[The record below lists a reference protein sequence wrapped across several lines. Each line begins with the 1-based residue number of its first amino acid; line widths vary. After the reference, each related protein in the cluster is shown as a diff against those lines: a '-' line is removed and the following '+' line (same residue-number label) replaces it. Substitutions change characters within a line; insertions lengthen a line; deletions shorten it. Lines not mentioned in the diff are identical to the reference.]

1 MRANV
6 VAGLAG
12 LVIGHV
18 LWLVGIKLATL
29 SGAVAFWVLIVA
41 VVSFG
46 VGIAGAVLGRW
57 AYQRRATAKAAFLW
71 CLPALPVLFSI
82 SVLGVTYL

>member
-1 MRANV
+1 M
-6 VAGLAG
+6 VAGLGG

-18 LWLVGIKLATL
+18 LWLLGIKLATN
-29 SGAVAFWVLIVA
+29 SGAVSFWVLIVA
-41 VVSFG
+41 GISFAVG
-46 VGIAGAVLGRW
+46 VAGLILGRA
-57 AYQRRATAKAAFLW
+57 AYRHRATAKAAFLW

>member
-1 MRANV
+1 MRATI
-6 VAGLAG
+6 VAALGG

-18 LWLVGIKLATL
+18 LWLVGIKLATM
-29 SGAVAFWVLIVA
+29 SGSVAFWVLIVA
-41 VVSFG
+41 AVSIA
-46 VGIAGAVLGRW
+46 VGIVGALLGRR
-57 AYQRRATAKAAFLW
+57 AYRRRATAKAAFLW